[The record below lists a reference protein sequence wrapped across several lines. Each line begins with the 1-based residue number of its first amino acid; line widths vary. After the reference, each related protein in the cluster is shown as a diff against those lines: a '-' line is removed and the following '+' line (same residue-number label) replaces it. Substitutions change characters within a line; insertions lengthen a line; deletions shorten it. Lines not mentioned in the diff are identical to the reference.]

1 MNENNKII
9 RIGILIII
17 LVYIIYLLFNSFIKM
32 TDIRKLIITLLF
44 SIAMIFAIIS
54 NITVMIGNYNLG
66 KIFSKISSIII
77 IIIWFGMIAF
87 FEYIFIKEKQYVNM
101 LLIIPFI
108 FLGICMVYNSFIKNR

>member
-44 SIAMIFAIIS
+44 SVAMIFAIIS
-54 NITVMIGNYNLG
+54 NITVMTGNYNLG

-108 FLGICMVYNSFIKNR
+108 FLGICMAYSSFIKNR